1 MNFACEFCFYLTEPT
16 CLVSRN
22 RYHEDRET
30 QEGIPLKYIF
40 LSDLLVAH
48 LLKVRKVTGIVQV
61 VA

>member
-16 CLVSRN
+16 CLVSGN

-40 LSDLLVAH
+40 LSDSFVIRSS
-48 LLKVRKVTGIVQV
+48 KVPK
-61 VA
+61 